1 MAETDTTQ
9 NVATRKGADLETSR
23 QQADAALRPPVDIY
37 EDSAGIILQLDMPG
51 VSKDRLSIQADP
63 DSLIVEGSAQIEMP
77 ADMEALYADVRSTHY
92 RRSFAMS
99 RDLDTD
105 KINATLKDGVVTVK
119 IPKRE
124 ELRPRKIEID
134 TA

>member
-1 MAETDTTQ
+1 MDEATATKD
-9 NVATRKGADLETSR
+9 VATRKSEELEGR
-23 QQADAALRPPVDIY
+23 QRQAEATLRPPVDIY
-37 EDSAGIILQLDMPG
+37 EDSAGITLQLDMPG

-105 KINATLKDGVVTVK
+105 KIDATLKDGVVTVK

-124 ELRPRKIEID
+124 ELRPRKIQIE